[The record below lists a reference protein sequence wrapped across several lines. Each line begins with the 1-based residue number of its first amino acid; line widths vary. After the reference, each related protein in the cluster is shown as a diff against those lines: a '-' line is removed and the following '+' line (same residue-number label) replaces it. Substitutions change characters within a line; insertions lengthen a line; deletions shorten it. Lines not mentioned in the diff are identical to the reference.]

1 METINVVTD
10 VFKDTVIKYI
20 EDNNT
25 KNLFSIINDPEINPI
40 LKSIFPPSW
49 PDFMQPY
56 VEGLED
62 EIKALGSTVKARAY
76 IKIYDKFNDYCAICL
91 ELGLLSS
98 YGYLMGR
105 VSELL
110 GNLNVVL

>member
-20 EDNNT
+20 ENNNT
-25 KNLFSIINDPEINPI
+25 KKLFSIINDPEISPI
-40 LKSIFPPSW
+40 IKSIFPPSW

-56 VEGLED
+56 VEGLAM
-62 EIKALGSTVKARAY
+62 EIESLGSTVKSRVF
-76 IKIYDKFNDYCAICL
+76 IKIHDKFNDYCAICL
-91 ELGLLSS
+91 DLGLLSS

-105 VSELL
+105 VLKLL